1 MHPFFAV
8 VACAF
13 EFFHK
18 KNSSVR
24 SVKCFSISTNFII
37 VSLTCKFSVHFVH
50 THTSVCVCGGVERSR
65 LSIQNGVLA
74 SKRIML
80 VYS

>member
-18 KNSSVR
+18 KNSSVK

-50 THTSVCVCGGVERSR
+50 THTCGGGGVERSR